1 MAAMEARRKLST
13 YFIKWDKIYEME
25 EADVGM

>member
-1 MAAMEARRKLST
+1 MAVIEAMRKLSI
-13 YFIKWDKIYEME
+13 YIIKWDKIYEME

>member
-1 MAAMEARRKLST
+1 MAAIEARRKLST
-13 YFIKWDKIYEME
+13 YIIKWDKIYEME